1 MVLRA
6 MLVLA
11 GAGTASLVFVV
22 GLAAWA
28 YNLWRR
34 T

>member
-11 GAGTASLVFVV
+11 GASAASLAFVIA
-22 GLAAWA
+22 LAAWA